1 MNALARRNAS
11 AMRAGQRRWDDAEPD
26 YREDW
31 IETPSGKQWLED
43 SRSSLILGLDVTI
56 RHFPTRIT
64 VSAAD
69 FICEFAQRAAAIYS
83 DDDTYNLEWS
93 LVRGRTVGGSV
104 YQDLASKVAD
114 ELLLKHAD
122 EAEKSARSWLEDYA

>member
-31 IETPSGKQWLED
+31 LETPSGKQWLED

-69 FICEFAQRAAAIYS
+69 FICEFSQRAADLYS
-83 DDDTYNLEWS
+83 DDDTYSLEWS
-93 LVRGRTVGGSV
+93 LVRGSTLGGSA
-104 YQDLASKVAD
+104 YQDLARKVA
-114 ELLLKHAD
+114 EEMLLKYVD
-122 EAEKSARSWLEDYA
+122 EAEKAISHWEDCA

>member
-1 MNALARRNAS
+1 MNALARRNAL

-26 YREDW
+26 YSEDW

-43 SRSSLILGLDVTI
+43 SRSSLILGIDVTI

-64 VSAAD
+64 VSASD

-83 DDDTYNLEWS
+83 DDDTYSLEWS
-93 LVRGRTVGGSV
+93 LVRGRAVGGSA
-104 YQDLASKVAD
+104 YQDLARKVAE
-114 ELLLKHAD
+114 ELLLKHVD
-122 EAEKSARSWLEDYA
+122 EAEKARSTWDDCA

>member
-26 YREDW
+26 YSEDW
-31 IETPSGKQWLED
+31 IETQSGKQWLED

-83 DDDTYNLEWS
+83 DDDTYSLEWS
-93 LVRGRTVGGSV
+93 LVRGRTVGGSA
-104 YQDLASKVAD
+104 YQDLASKVAE
-114 ELLLKHAD
+114 ELLLKHSD
-122 EAEKSARSWLEDYA
+122 EAEKAHGLWEDCA